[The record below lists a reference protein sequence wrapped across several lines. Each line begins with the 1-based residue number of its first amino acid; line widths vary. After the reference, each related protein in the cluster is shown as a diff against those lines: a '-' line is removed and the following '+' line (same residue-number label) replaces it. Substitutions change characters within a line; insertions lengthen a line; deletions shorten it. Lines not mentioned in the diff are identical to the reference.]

1 MFMLPTPTAEV
12 SSLVM
17 VSSVI
22 SFDEDEPSTVNL
34 HSSERLDRAR
44 DTFKGFLNVTST
56 MIGSVKT
63 KKIAYRVGTIY

>member
-1 MFMLPTPTAEV
+1 MLPTPTAEV

-34 HSSERLDRAR
+34 HRSESLDRAR
-44 DTFKGFLNVTST
+44 ETFKGFLNVTST

-63 KKIAYRVGTIY
+63 KKIA